1 MLLELGVVG
10 RKDVRVDPSTPGSI
24 QARLEAVEL
33 LQLASD
39 RVDGREQFAQ
49 LGLLAVELGGRFRRC
64 LGRSLLGCNLLFA
77 GALGV
82 VVGIHRRRLRTGAF
96 LPAAGGCPRG
106 GVHPI
111 RTFRQRVQRFPLL
124 QGGGDHRLDPGRLLV
139 GRLPQTGQLPASLA
153 GMVTS
158 GLDRVGQ
165 FLDLVRTLL
174 KVSADAQ
181 G

>member
-1 MLLELGVVG
+1 
-10 RKDVRVDPSTPGSI
+10 
-24 QARLEAVEL
+24 
-33 LQLASD
+33 
-39 RVDGREQFAQ
+39 
-49 LGLLAVELGGRFRRC
+49 
-64 LGRSLLGCNLLFA
+64 
-77 GALGV
+77 
-82 VVGIHRRRLRTGAF
+82 
-96 LPAAGGCPRG
+96 
-106 GVHPI
+106 
-111 RTFRQRVQRFPLL
+111 
-124 QGGGDHRLDPGRLLV
+124 RLLV